1 MTKDVLI
8 RISGLQYME
17 DQSDDIEVITTG
29 DYFHKNGK
37 HYVIYDE
44 LLEGVEG
51 IIRNTVKITPQMLDI
66 RKSGIINTHM
76 VFEKDQKKMTRY
88 TTPMGDMLIGITTS
102 QIQLQEQEDRLN
114 VSVEYSLDI
123 NYEAMS
129 VCNITLDV
137 CSREKAQLNL

>member
-8 RISGLQYME
+8 RISGLQRMD
-17 DQSDDIEVITTG
+17 DQSDDVEVITTG

-37 HYVIYDE
+37 HYVIYEE

-51 IIRNTVKITPQMLDI
+51 MIRNTVKITPEMLDI
-66 RKSGIINTHM
+66 RKSGVINTHM
-76 VFEKDQKKMTRY
+76 VFQKDQKKMTRY
-88 TTPMGDMLIGITTS
+88 ATSMGDMMIGINTN

-123 NYEAMS
+123 NYEPMS

-137 CSREKAQLNL
+137 CSKGKAQLNL

>member
-8 RISGLQYME
+8 RISGLQRMD
-17 DQSDDIEVITTG
+17 DQSDDVEVITTG
-29 DYFHKNGK
+29 DYFQKNGK
-37 HYVIYDE
+37 HYVIYEE

-51 IIRNTVKITPQMLDI
+51 MIRNTVKITPEMLDI
-66 RKSGIINTHM
+66 RKSGVINTHM

-88 TTPMGDMLIGITTS
+88 ATPMGDMMIGINTN

-123 NYEAMS
+123 NYEPMS

-137 CSREKAQLNL
+137 CSKEKAQLNL

>member
-8 RISGLQYME
+8 RISGLQRMD
-17 DQSDDIEVITTG
+17 DQSDDVEVITTG
-29 DYFHKNGK
+29 DYFQKNGK
-37 HYVIYDE
+37 HYVVYEE

-51 IIRNTVKITPQMLDI
+51 LIRNTVKITPEMLDI
-66 RKSGIINTHM
+66 RKSGVINTHM

-88 TTPMGDMLIGITTS
+88 STPMGDMMIGINTN
-102 QIQLQEQEDRLN
+102 QIRLQEQEDRLN

-123 NYEAMS
+123 NYELMS

-137 CSREKAQLNL
+137 CSKGKAQLNL